1 MTKNSLIL
9 FLVLMATLSP
19 FATDIFIPALPI
31 IAKSMSTSV
40 DEMHWTITIYLFSLG
55 VGQLFLGPL
64 ADRIGRRP
72 VILTGLLI
80 YLCCS
85 TALFLITHFES
96 HLVFRFF
103 QGLGSCALGVC
114 TFACIRDSFDPKE
127 SSHIFNYLVS
137 IRCLSPAFAPTLG
150 HFLSVHFGW
159 HSTFAF
165 LAILCGL
172 TLFFAYFFLQE
183 TRPSNTIKY
192 SQILPLKQY
201 VNIAKSPIFLF
212 NAIVLTL
219 SMAMIFSYISSSP
232 VWLMQHLGLSQ
243 ETFTFWFSLN
253 GAINI
258 FTNLFLPKILLK
270 RIKPK
275 RLVSVGMVMMILAGV
290 ILAVLS
296 KHESPISY
304 MLPVIIGTTGF
315 AILVG
320 VCFAQALHPYPEK
333 AGTASALLSFCQV
346 AIGAVLVMILHLLN
360 LNAISQLL
368 VITSAFIP
376 MVLFFHYSKVKVF
389 E

>member
-9 FLVLMATLSP
+9 FLVLMTTLSP
-19 FATDIFIPALPI
+19 FAIDIFIPALPI

-64 ADRIGRRP
+64 ADKIGRRP

-85 TALFLITHFES
+85 IALFLITHFES

-183 TRPSNTIKY
+183 TRPSNSIKH
-192 SQILPLKQY
+192 SQLLPLKQY
-201 VNIAKSPIFLF
+201 FNIVKSPVFLF

-219 SMAMIFSYISSSP
+219 SMAMIFSYVSSSP

-243 ETFTFWFSLN
+243 EAFTFWFSFN
-253 GAINI
+253 AAINI

-275 RLVSVGMVMMILAGV
+275 RLVSIGMVMMIIAGV
-290 ILAVLS
+290 VLAVLS

-315 AILVG
+315 AMLVG

-346 AIGAVLVMILHLLN
+346 AIGSVLVMVLHLLN